1 MRTKAILTVL
11 AVVLV
16 FYAGLIGSKG
26 VALVG
31 SGSAVGIVLGAAVL
45 VVLAVGGLMV
55 WREVE
60 FGLKSARL
68 AAVLKAEGGLPID
81 DLPRRPSGRVDRAA
95 ADEVFAERRSEAE
108 AEPDSWRTWYLLGL
122 AYDDAGDRSRARSA
136 IRRALALFV
145 EADRPR

>member
-1 MRTKAILTVL
+1 MRTKVTLTVL

-31 SGSAVGIVLGAAVL
+31 SGSAVGILLGAAVL
-45 VVLAVGGLMV
+45 VVLAVGGFLV
-55 WREVE
+55 WREIE

-68 AAVLKAEGGLPID
+68 AAVLRAEGGLPVD
-81 DLPRRPSGRVDRAA
+81 DLPRRPSGRVDRGA

-108 AEPDSWRTWYLLGL
+108 SDPDNWRTWYLLGL
-122 AYDDAGDRSRARSA
+122 AYDDAGDRSRARAA

-145 EADRPR
+145 DADRRR